1 MMGGFGHV
9 CVILF
14 QIGTVPYSERCRA
27 EPAGFSERNSTM
39 IVFDVKCSK
48 DHVFEGWFS
57 SSAGFEEQVA
67 AGEVA
72 CPICGDLKV
81 AKALMAPNVATT
93 KAAGKG
99 VTTTVE
105 APSAVPA
112 AVSAPDTVML
122 AKQKEQAGQV
132 MAMMRAVKEHVEQNF
147 DNVGT
152 KFADEAKKIHYGE
165 AEKRNI
171 YGQATKEQAEEL
183 LEDGIEFGALPELPK
198 LDG

>member
-1 MMGGFGHV
+1 MAVLSCSGSARCHIVGAAGPIRQAFRDLGG
-9 CVILF
+9 I
-14 QIGTVPYSERCRA
+14 
-27 EPAGFSERNSTM
+27 M

-57 SSAGFEEQVA
+57 SSSGFVDQVA

-81 AKALMAPNVATT
+81 EKALMAPNVATT

-99 VTTTVE
+99 VMQ
-105 APSAVPA
+105 SDVPA
-112 AVSAPDTVML
+112 TAPAPAPAPVPAPDTLTL

-132 MAMMRAVKEHVEQNF
+132 MAMMRAMKDHVEQNF

-171 YGQATKEQAEEL
+171 YGQATKEQAEDL

>member
-1 MMGGFGHV
+1 
-9 CVILF
+9 
-14 QIGTVPYSERCRA
+14 
-27 EPAGFSERNSTM
+27 M

-57 SSAGFEEQVA
+57 SSAGFEEQMA

-72 CPICGDLKV
+72 CPICGDLTV
-81 AKALMAPNVATT
+81 EKALMAPNVATT
-93 KAAGKG
+93 KAAAKG
-99 VTTTVE
+99 VVHTD
-105 APSAVPA
+105 VPA
-112 AVSAPDTVML
+112 TAPAPAPAPVPAPDTLTL

-132 MAMMRAVKEHVEQNF
+132 MAMMRAMKDHVEQNF

-165 AEKRNI
+165 SKKRNI
-171 YGQATKEQAEEL
+171 YGQATKEQAQDL

>member
-1 MMGGFGHV
+1 
-9 CVILF
+9 
-14 QIGTVPYSERCRA
+14 
-27 EPAGFSERNSTM
+27 M

-57 SSAGFEEQVA
+57 SSTGFTEQVA

-72 CPICGDLKV
+72 CPSCGDLKV
-81 AKALMAPNVATT
+81 ETALMAPNVSTT

-99 VTTTVE
+99 LAQPE
-105 APSAVPA
+105 ASALVPA
-112 AVSAPDTVML
+112 TAPVPAPVPAPDTLTL

-132 MAMMRAVKEHVEQNF
+132 MAMMRAMKDHVEQNF

-165 AEKRNI
+165 AKKRNI
-171 YGQATKEQAEEL
+171 YGQATKEQAEDL